1 MKKTIAIIGGGASA
15 LALAAML
22 DESLFDI
29 TIYER
34 QATLGRKF
42 LVAGDGGFNLTHGED
57 LETFLK
63 RYTVPSSSN
72 LSHQNIENSLRNFTN
87 SDTRNWLK
95 SMGIETFIGSS
106 NRVFPTKGIKPI
118 EVLNA
123 ILSFLKNNHIKLKT
137 KCFWQ
142 GWNVQ
147 NELIILQNGIKI
159 TIKADIIVF
168 SLGGASWR
176 KTGSDGEWAPYFEEK
191 GISIVPFQASNCAYQ
206 IGWSDTFL
214 AQAEGKSLKNIALK
228 CVDKVKKG
236 EVVVTK
242 FGLEGG
248 AIYALS
254 PAIREQLNEHQKATI
269 YLDLKPVL
277 SVDDIIHKLTEKNN
291 KPLTT
296 LLKEQLHL
304 PDVAV
309 ALLKNQLTKDEFV
322 HFPTLA
328 TLIKNIPLSIT
339 AAAPIDEAISTVG
352 GIPFSEVDEHFQL
365 KKLPNHYAIGEML
378 DWDAPTGGYLLQACF
393 SMGAYLAKWL
403 NSSQINPF

>member
-22 DESLFDI
+22 NESQFDI

-57 LETFLK
+57 LEAFLT
-63 RYTVPSSSN
+63 RYTVPFSNN

-87 SDTRNWLK
+87 LDTRNWLK
-95 SMGIETFIGSS
+95 NIGIDTFIGSS

-123 ILSFLKNNHIKLKT
+123 ILLVLKNKQIKLKT

-142 GWNVQ
+142 GWNAQ
-147 NELIILQNGIKI
+147 NELIFLQNGIEKV
-159 TIKADIIVF
+159 IKADIIVF

-176 KTGSDGEWAPYFEEK
+176 KTGSDGAWTPYFEER
-191 GISIVPFQASNCAYQ
+191 GISTVPFQASNCAYP
-206 IGWSDTFL
+206 ITWNDNFL
-214 AQAEGKSLKNIALK
+214 AKSEGKSLKNIALK
-228 CVDKVKKG
+228 CGDKVKKG

-254 PAIREQLNEHQKATI
+254 PAIREQLNEQQKATI

-277 SVDDIIHKLTEKNN
+277 SVDEIINKLNEKNN

-304 PDVAV
+304 PDAAG
-309 ALLKNQLTKDEFV
+309 ALLKNQLTKDEFI
-322 HFPTLA
+322 HIPTLA

-352 GIPFSEVDEHFQL
+352 GIPFDEVDEHFQL

-403 NSSQINPF
+403 NNGCEI

>member
-22 DESLFDI
+22 DENKFDI

-42 LVAGDGGFNLTHGED
+42 LVAGDGGFNLTHSED
-57 LETFLK
+57 MSDFLT
-63 RYTVPSSSN
+63 RYTVPFSCN

-87 SDTRNWLK
+87 IDTRDWMKN
-95 SMGIETFIGSS
+95 MGIETFIGSS
-106 NRVFPTKGIKPI
+106 HRIFPTKGIKPI

-123 ILSFLKNNHIKLKT
+123 ILSVLKNKPIKLKT
-137 KCFWQ
+137 KCLWE
-142 GWNVQ
+142 GWNEQ
-147 NELIILQNGIKI
+147 NELIILQNGIEI
-159 TIKADIIVF
+159 AIKSNIVVF
-168 SLGGASWR
+168 SLGGASWH
-176 KTGSDGEWAPYFEEK
+176 KTGSDGKWTSFFEEK
-191 GISIVPFQASNCAYQ
+191 GISTMPFQASNCAYK
-206 IGWSDTFL
+206 IAWSDGFL
-214 AQAEGKSLKNIALK
+214 AKSEGKSLKNIALK
-228 CVDKVKKG
+228 CGDKVKKG

-242 FGLEGG
+242 FGLEGA

-254 PAIREQLNEHQKATI
+254 PAIREQLNEHQKAII
-269 YLDLKPVL
+269 YMDLKPVL
-277 SVDDIIHKLTEKNN
+277 SVADIVHKLTEKNN

-304 PDVAV
+304 PDTAV
-309 ALLKNQLTKDEFV
+309 ALLKNQLTKGEFIHV
-322 HFPTLA
+322 PTLA
-328 TLIKNIPLSIT
+328 TFIKNIPLSIT

-352 GIPFSEVDEHFQL
+352 GIPFDELDQHFQL

-393 SMGAYLAKWL
+393 SMGAFVARYL
-403 NSSQINPF
+403 NSDLAL

>member
-22 DESLFDI
+22 DENLYDI

-57 LETFLK
+57 LEDFLP
-63 RYTVPSSSN
+63 RYTVPISNNSSN
-72 LSHQNIENSLRNFTN
+72 QNIENSLRNFTN
-87 SDTRNWLK
+87 IDTRDWLK
-95 SMGIETFIGSS
+95 SIGIDTFIGSS

-123 ILSFLKNNHIKLKT
+123 ILSVLKNKQIKLKT

-142 GWNVQ
+142 GWNAQ
-147 NELIILQNGIKI
+147 NELIMLQNGVE
-159 TIKADIIVF
+159 TAIKADIVVF

-176 KTGSDGEWAPYFEEK
+176 KTGSDGEWTPCFEEK
-191 GISIVPFQASNCAYQ
+191 GISIIPFQASNCAYK
-206 IGWSDTFL
+206 IAWSDNFL
-214 AQAEGKSLKNIALK
+214 SKSEGKSLKNIALK
-228 CVDKVKKG
+228 CSDKVKKG

-269 YLDLKPVL
+269 FMDLKPVL
-277 SVDDIIHKLTEKNN
+277 SVADIINKLTEKNN

-304 PDVAV
+304 PDAAV
-309 ALLKNQLTKDEFV
+309 ALLKNQLTKDEFI
-322 HFPTLA
+322 HIPTLA

-352 GIPFSEVDEHFQL
+352 GIPFSEVDEYFQL
-365 KKLPNHYAIGEML
+365 KKMPNHYAIGEML

-393 SMGAYLAKWL
+393 SMGAYVAKRL
-403 NSSQINPF
+403 NNIH

>member
-15 LALAAML
+15 LALASML
-22 DESLFDI
+22 NESLFDT

-57 LETFLK
+57 LEDFLP
-63 RYTVPSSSN
+63 RYTVPISNNSSN
-72 LSHQNIENSLRNFTN
+72 QNIENSFRNFTN
-87 SDTRNWLK
+87 IDTRDWLK
-95 SMGIETFIGSS
+95 SIGIETFIGSS

-123 ILSFLKNNHIKLKT
+123 ILSVLKNKQIKLKT

-142 GWNVQ
+142 GWNAQ
-147 NELIILQNGIKI
+147 NELIMLQNGVEKA
-159 TIKADIIVF
+159 IKADIVVF
-168 SLGGASWR
+168 SLGGSSWT
-176 KTGSDGEWAPYFEEK
+176 KTGSDGTWTSYFEEK
-191 GISIVPFQASNCAYQ
+191 GISIIPFQASNCAYK
-206 IGWSDTFL
+206 IAWSNTFL
-214 AQAEGKSLKNIALK
+214 AKSEGKSLKNIALK
-228 CVDKVKKG
+228 CSDKVKKG

-269 YLDLKPVL
+269 FMDLKPVL
-277 SVDDIIHKLTEKNN
+277 SVADIINKLTEKNN

-304 PDVAV
+304 PDAAV
-309 ALLKNQLTKDEFV
+309 ALLKNQLTKEEFI
-322 HFPTLA
+322 HIPTLA

-352 GIPFSEVDEHFQL
+352 GIPFDEVDEHFQL
-365 KKLPNHYAIGEML
+365 KKLPNHYVIGEML

-393 SMGAYLAKWL
+393 SMGAYVAKLL
-403 NSSQINPF
+403 NNCD

>member
-34 QATLGRKF
+34 HATLGRKF

-57 LETFLK
+57 LEAFLM
-63 RYTVPSSSN
+63 RYTVPFSN
-72 LSHQNIENSLRNFTN
+72 NSNHQNIENSLRNFTN
-87 SDTRNWLK
+87 LDTRNWLK
-95 SMGIETFIGSS
+95 NIGIETFIGSS

-118 EVLNA
+118 EVLYA
-123 ILSFLKNNHIKLKT
+123 ILLVLKNKQIKLKT

-142 GWNVQ
+142 GWNAQ
-147 NELIILQNGIKI
+147 NELIFLQNGIE
-159 TIKADIIVF
+159 TAIKADIIVF

-176 KTGSDGEWAPYFEEK
+176 KTGSDGTWASFFEEK
-191 GISIVPFQASNCAYQ
+191 GISTMPFQASNCAYK
-206 IGWSDTFL
+206 IAWSDGFL
-214 AQAEGKSLKNIALK
+214 LKSEGKSLKNIALK
-228 CVDKVKKG
+228 CGDKVKKG

-254 PAIREQLNEHQKATI
+254 APIREQLNESQKATI

-277 SVDDIIHKLTEKNN
+277 SVADIINKLTEKNI

-309 ALLKNQLTKDEFV
+309 ALLKNQLTKDEFI
-322 HFPTLA
+322 HIPTLA

-352 GIPFSEVDEHFQL
+352 GVPFDEVDEHFQL
-365 KKLPNHYAIGEML
+365 KKMPNHYAIGEML
-378 DWDAPTGGYLLQACF
+378 DWDAPTGGYLLQECF
-393 SMGAYLAKWL
+393 SMGAYVAKWL
-403 NSSQINPF
+403 NGKAFFSD

>member
-15 LALAAML
+15 SALAAML
-22 DESLFDI
+22 DENLLDI

-42 LVAGDGGFNLTHGED
+42 LVAGDGGFNLTHSED
-57 LETFLK
+57 LEHFLT
-63 RYTVPSSSN
+63 RYSMPQSNN

-87 SDTRNWLK
+87 LDTRDWLK
-95 SMGIETFIGSS
+95 SIGIETFIGSS

-123 ILSFLKNNHIKLKT
+123 ILLVLKNKPIKLKT

-142 GWNVQ
+142 GWNAQ
-147 NELIILQNGIKI
+147 NELIMLQNGIK
-159 TIKADIIVF
+159 TLVKADIIVF

-176 KTGSDGEWAPYFEEK
+176 KTGSDGTWTPYFEEK
-191 GISIVPFQASNCAYQ
+191 GISTVPFQASNCAYK
-206 IGWSDTFL
+206 IDWSDNFL
-214 AQAEGKSLKNIALK
+214 AKSEGKSLKNIALK
-228 CVDKVKKG
+228 CGDKVKKG

-254 PAIREQLNEHQKATI
+254 PAIREQLNEHQLATI

-277 SVDDIIHKLTEKNN
+277 SVEDIVQKLTEKNN

-309 ALLKNQLTKDEFV
+309 ALLKNQLTKDEFI
-322 HFPTLA
+322 HIPTLA

-352 GIPFSEVDEHFQL
+352 GIPFDEVDEHFQL
-365 KKLPNHYAIGEML
+365 KKLPNHYVIGEML

-403 NSSQINPF
+403 NNSCEI

>member
-22 DESLFDI
+22 NECLFDI

-57 LETFLK
+57 LEAFLT
-63 RYTVPSSSN
+63 RYTVPSSNNSSN
-72 LSHQNIENSLRNFTN
+72 QNIDNSLRNFTN
-87 SDTRNWLK
+87 LDTRNWLK
-95 SMGIETFIGSS
+95 SMGIDTFIGSS

-123 ILSFLKNNHIKLKT
+123 ILYVLKNKHIKLKT

-142 GWNVQ
+142 GWNAQ
-147 NELIILQNGIKI
+147 NELIMLQNGIET
-159 TIKADIIVF
+159 TIKADIVVF

-176 KTGSDGEWAPYFEEK
+176 KTGSDGEWTTHFEEK
-191 GISIVPFQASNCAYQ
+191 GISIVPFQASNCAYK
-206 IGWSDTFL
+206 IAWSDGFL
-214 AQAEGKSLKNIALK
+214 AKAEGKSLKNIALS
-228 CVDKVKKG
+228 CGDKVKKG

-254 PAIREQLNEHQKATI
+254 PAIREQLNEHQKVTI
-269 YLDLKPVL
+269 FMDLKPVL
-277 SVDDIIHKLTEKNN
+277 SVENIINKLTEKNN

-304 PDVAV
+304 PDTPIT
-309 ALLKNQLTKDEFV
+309 LLKNQLTKDEFIYI
-322 HFPTLA
+322 PTLA
-328 TLIKNIPLSIT
+328 NLIKNLPLSIT

-352 GIPFSEVDEHFQL
+352 GIPLDEVDEHFQF

-393 SMGAYLAKWL
+393 SMGAYVAKWL
-403 NSSQINPF
+403 NNID

>member
-22 DESLFDI
+22 DENQFDI

-57 LETFLK
+57 INDFLT
-63 RYTVPSSSN
+63 RYTVSSSSD
-72 LSHQNIENSLRNFTN
+72 LSHQNIVNSLRHFTN
-87 SDTRNWLK
+87 IDTRDWMKN
-95 SMGIETFIGSS
+95 MGIETFIGSS
-106 NRVFPTKGIKPI
+106 HRIFPTKGIKPI

-123 ILSFLKNNHIKLKT
+123 ILFVLKNKQIKLKT

-142 GWNVQ
+142 GWNAQ
-147 NELIILQNGIKI
+147 NELIMLQNGIE
-159 TIKADIIVF
+159 TVIKSDIVVF

-176 KTGSDGEWAPYFEEK
+176 KTGSNGEWTIFFEQK
-191 GISIVPFQASNCAYQ
+191 GISTVPFQASNCAYK
-206 IGWSDTFL
+206 IAWSDDFL
-214 AQAEGKSLKNIALK
+214 SKSEGKSLKNIALK
-228 CVDKVKKG
+228 CGDKVKKG

-254 PAIREQLNEHQKATI
+254 PAIRMQLNEHQKATI
-269 YLDLKPVL
+269 YMDLKPAL
-277 SVDDIIHKLTEKNN
+277 SVDDIIQKLTEKNN

-296 LLKEQLHL
+296 LLKEPLHL

-309 ALLKNQLTKDEFV
+309 ALLKNQLIKDEFIHV
-322 HFPTLA
+322 PTLA
-328 TLIKNIPLSIT
+328 NFIKNIPLSIT

-352 GIPFSEVDEHFQL
+352 GIPFDEVDEHFQF

-393 SMGAYLAKWL
+393 SMGAYLAKGL
-403 NSSQINPF
+403 NNR

>member
-22 DESLFDI
+22 DENLFDI

-57 LETFLK
+57 LQALST
-63 RYTVPSSSN
+63 RYTVSSSIN

-87 SDTRNWLK
+87 SDTRDWLK
-95 SMGIETFIGSS
+95 SIGIDTFIGSS

-123 ILSFLKNNHIKLKT
+123 ILSVLKNKHIKLKT

-147 NELIILQNGIKI
+147 NELIMLQNGIE
-159 TIKADIIVF
+159 TAIKADIVVF

-176 KTGSDGEWAPYFEEK
+176 KTGSDGAWTTHFEEK
-191 GISIVPFQASNCAYQ
+191 GVSTVPFQASNCAYK
-206 IGWSDTFL
+206 ITWSNNFL
-214 AQAEGKSLKNIALK
+214 LKAEGKSLKNIALS
-228 CVDKVKKG
+228 CSDKVKKG

-254 PAIREQLNEHQKATI
+254 PALRHQLNEHQKATI
-269 YLDLKPVL
+269 YMDLKPVL
-277 SVDDIIHKLTEKNN
+277 SVSDIINKLTEKNN

-304 PDVAV
+304 PDVAI
-309 ALLKNQLTKDEFV
+309 ALLKNQLTKDEFI
-322 HFPTLA
+322 HIPTLA
-328 TLIKNIPLSIT
+328 TLIKNIPLSII

-403 NSSQINPF
+403 NNS